1 MATYTWDRTRREVLD
16 AVRAALGNGADL
28 AITVPPQDMPADLAV
43 PCFPLASSL
52 RKSPPAIAADLAGAI
67 RPDGLLAAVRADGGY
82 LNFTLDRGAF
92 ASSVIDEI
100 TRMGDRFGSSEI
112 GTGQTVVIDYSAPNI
127 ARPMS
132 VGHLRSTV
140 IGDAIYKLYAFCG
153 YRSIGDN
160 HLGDWGTQFGSLL
173 YAFQHWV
180 DRDAYARDPIGEL
193 LRVYIKFDAEA
204 REAPELRERARE
216 WSLKLERGDP
226 DARRLWQEFARHS
239 RAEFDRVYRLLGV
252 TFDHTL
258 GESFYEDKTEEVI
271 ELAVRR
277 GVAIEHEG
285 ALIVPLDDVG
295 MTTPLLLRRSDGAT
309 LYSTRDLAAAVYR
322 IREFH
327 PAQLIYVVGAQA
339 LYFKQ
344 IFATLRKL
352 GFDDVEYVHVDFG
365 SITLPE
371 GRMRTR
377 RGTVVFLEDV
387 LQEGMLRARRLVDEK
402 NPELSGDERTEV
414 ARIVGIGA
422 VKYAD
427 LSQNRVKNIGFDW
440 DRMLALDGDSAPYL
454 QYTYVRARGILRKAG
469 DPASDG
475 AYDARAASV
484 PEEWALLKSL
494 AKFPDV
500 VREAAATYH
509 PHLVANYLFSVA
521 QQFHAFYHDVPVLQA
536 DDAALRSS
544 RINLVWACATV
555 MRTGLGLLGIQV
567 PERM

>member
-1 MATYTWDRTRREVLD
+1 VGAYTWDRTRREALD
-16 AVRAALGNGADL
+16 AVRRALGDGADL
-28 AITVPPQDMPADLAV
+28 TVTVPPPDLPADLAV
-43 PCFPLASSL
+43 PCFPLAARL
-52 RKSPPAIAADLAGAI
+52 RKSPPAIAADLAGTVQT
-67 RPDGLLAAVRADGGY
+67 DGLLAAVRADGGY
-82 LNFTLDRGAF
+82 LNFVLDRAAF
-92 ASSVIDEI
+92 ASGVMDEI
-100 TRMGDRFGSSEI
+100 ARFGERYGSGDQ
-112 GTGQTVVIDYSAPNI
+112 GTGRTVVIDYSAPNI

-140 IGDAIYKLYAFCG
+140 IGDAIYKLYAFNG

-180 DRDAYARDPIGEL
+180 NRDAYARDPIGEL
-193 LRVYIKFDAEA
+193 LRIYIKFDAEA

-216 WSLKLERGDP
+216 WSLKLEQGDP
-226 DARRLWQEFARHS
+226 EARRLWQEFVGHS
-239 RAEFDRVYRLLGV
+239 VAEFDRVYRLLGV
-252 TFDHTL
+252 RFDHTL
-258 GESFYEDKTEEVI
+258 GESFYEDKTQEVI
-271 ELAVRR
+271 DLAVDR
-277 GVAIEHEG
+277 GVAVEHEG

-295 MTTPLLLRRSDGAT
+295 ITTPLLLRRSDGAT

-327 PAQLIYVVGAQA
+327 PSQLIYVVGAQA

-344 IFATLRKL
+344 IFATLEKL
-352 GFDDVEYVHVDFG
+352 GFTEVECVHVDFG

-377 RGTVVFLEDV
+377 RGTVIFLEDV
-387 LQEGMLRARRLVDEK
+387 LAEAMLRARRLVDEK
-402 NPELSGDERTEV
+402 NPELSEDERTDV

-427 LSQNRVKNIGFDW
+427 LSQNRVKNIAFDW

-469 DPASDG
+469 DPPMDG
-475 AYDARAASV
+475 TYDERAAAA
-484 PEEWALLKSL
+484 PQEWAMLKSL
-494 AKFPDV
+494 ARFPEA
-500 VREAAATYH
+500 VREAADTYH
-509 PHLVANYLFSVA
+509 PHIVANALFSLA
-521 QQFHAFYHDVPVLQA
+521 QQFHAFYHEVPVLQA
-536 DDAALRSS
+536 EDAALRAS
-544 RINLVWACATV
+544 RTRLVAAVATV
-555 MRTGLGLLGIQV
+555 MRTGLGLLGIEV